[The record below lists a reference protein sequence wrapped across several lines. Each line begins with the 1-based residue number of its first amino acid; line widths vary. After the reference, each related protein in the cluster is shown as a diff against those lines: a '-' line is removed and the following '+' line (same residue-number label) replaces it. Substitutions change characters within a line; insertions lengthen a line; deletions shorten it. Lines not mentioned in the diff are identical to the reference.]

1 MADAGERRRLRRC
14 GIVSGCLSFPSDAT
28 QGELLDLYQGTL
40 ERTLGEEYLGTGG
53 AWPPTRSGGV
63 AREGADRTA
72 HTNPANY
79 VAQELGLGS
88 EHYCIDAAC
97 ASALYV
103 LKLAQDA
110 LLSGKADIMLA
121 SGSCL
126 PRAVLHPDG
135 LLGLP
140 GAARCPAAP
149 PYRCRPARQ
158 G

>member
-1 MADAGERRRLRRC
+1 M
-14 GIVSGCLSFPSDAT
+14 SGCLSFPSDAT

-88 EHYCIDAAC
+88 EHYCIDATC

-126 PRAVLHPDG
+126 PEPFFILTGFSAFQALP
-135 LLGLP
+135 LP
-140 GAARCPAAP
+140 GGTSIPLQAGTSGLTPGEGGAVRLP
-149 PYRCRPARQ
+149 
-158 G
+158 